1 MRSVAAALGKEV
13 LSEVDE
19 SEFYA
24 AIPKIRA
31 GVGDRAILRA
41 IHYYNDCARVE
52 KQVEALEKGD
62 FNEFLRLVTESGKS
76 SFNYLQNICTYRNS
90 ADQPVGVALAVAEH
104 LLDGAGAFRVHG
116 GGFAGTIQAFVPLD
130 KVASFKAGM
139 DALLGEGACQVL
151 FIRPVGGC
159 VIAD

>member
-1 MRSVAAALGKEV
+1 
-13 LSEVDE
+13 
-19 SEFYA
+19 
-24 AIPKIRA
+24 
-31 GVGDRAILRA
+31 
-41 IHYYNDCARVE
+41 
-52 KQVEALEKGD
+52 
-62 FNEFLRLVTESGKS
+62 VTESGKS
-76 SFNYLQNICTYRNS
+76 SFNYLQNICTYRDP

-130 KVASFKAGM
+130 RVASFKAGM